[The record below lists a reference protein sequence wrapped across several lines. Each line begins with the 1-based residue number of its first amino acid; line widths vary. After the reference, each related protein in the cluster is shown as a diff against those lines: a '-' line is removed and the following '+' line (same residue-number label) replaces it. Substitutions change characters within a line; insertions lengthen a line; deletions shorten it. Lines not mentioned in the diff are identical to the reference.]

1 MRLIIIVLLG
11 WLLAAPSFAATAPD
25 EAQIRKDLQQIEA
38 NKGAANQAEIAE
50 ALQGALNFIT
60 ESKASAER
68 AAQYQ
73 NAIDNF
79 PKLTKELRDGQESGR
94 DKTSEVSAKLSV
106 SELEQLVLQTSSQL
120 LELARQLRQ
129 EQESAREISDSL
141 GQLPQQQTEARKAL
155 SEIEQRLQ
163 SLSAGSAAP
172 LGQANLTLLQA
183 EAAARRAKVNE
194 LELAQLSANN
204 RQELSRLRMD
214 NLKKRHDRVDM
225 DLQALR
231 NRLNSLRQQEAE
243 RVLERTEQL
252 AEQSGD
258 LPSVISAQLQ
268 INRELSVALNE
279 QAQRMDLIASQQ
291 RQAASQTLQV
301 RQALSTLR
309 EQAQWLGDSPALG
322 ETLRAQVSRLPDL
335 PKPQQ
340 LDSDMAQLRVSRL
353 HYEDLMDKLPQLA
366 QSKQDD
372 GSPLTAEQSRIMD
385 AQLRTQRDLLNSLL
399 SGYDTQ
405 ILELTKLKVANSQLV
420 EAMTEIQEAA
430 HRYLFWVADVSPLA
444 LSFPIHLAQ
453 DLRRLISLDTFT
465 QLSSALIMM
474 VTSQET
480 LIPLFGALLL
490 VGFSI
495 SSRRHYHAFLDR
507 SASKVGKVNQ
517 DYFYLTLRT
526 VFWSIVVAL
535 PLPVLWAALGYG
547 LQHAWPYPV
556 AVAIG
561 DGVTATVPVLWLF
574 MVSAHFAHPRGLF
587 IVHLGWP
594 VRRVA
599 RAMRYYTLSIGLIVP
614 LIMALITFDNLND
627 REFSGTLGRLCFVLL
642 CAALSLVTSSLKRA
656 GIPLYL
662 DKTGSGDNV
671 VNRTLWN
678 LLLCAPLAA
687 AVAACLGHLAT
698 AQALLARLETSVA
711 IWFFLLV
718 VYHIIRRWMFIQRRR
733 IAFERAKQRRA
744 EILAHRARHEDD
756 LSPSQ
761 LSEAAAEVDEPIVD
775 LDTISAQSLRLVRSI
790 LTLIAFISVIWL
802 WSEIHSAFGFLENIH
817 LWDVSS
823 SAQGPES
830 IQSITLAAVLIAVM
844 VLIITTQLVR
854 NLPALLELALLQHL
868 ELTPGTGYAITTIT
882 KYMLMLIGGLIG
894 FSWLG
899 IEWAKLQWLVAAL
912 GVGLG
917 FGLQEIFAN
926 FISGLMILFEK
937 PIRIG
942 DTVTIRDL
950 TGNITRINTRATTIT
965 DWDRKE
971 IIVPNKAF
979 ITEQFVNWSLSD
991 SVTRIVLTIPAPTDA
1006 NSEQVTHI
1014 LLNAAKRC
1022 PLVLENP
1029 APEAYL
1035 VDLQQGIML
1044 FDLRVHAAEMGHRMP
1059 LRHQLNQLILEGY
1072 REHGLEMPFP
1082 PFQVRMETA
1091 KRTTT
1096 FKSGSL

>member
-1 MRLIIIVLLG
+1 MRLIIIFMLG
-11 WLLAAPSFAATAPD
+11 WCFAIPCLAAAFPD
-25 EAQIRKDLQQIEA
+25 ESQVRKDLQLIEA
-38 NKGAANQAEIAE
+38 NKNAENQAQIAE
-50 ALQGALNFIT
+50 TLQATLNFIA
-60 ESKASAER
+60 EGKASAER
-68 AAQYQ
+68 AEHYR
-73 NAIDNF
+73 NTIDNF
-79 PKLTKELRDGQESGR
+79 PKLTQELRDRQAEERAKSS
-94 DKTSEVSAKLSV
+94 DINPKLSL
-106 SELEQLVLQTSSQL
+106 SELEQGVLQTSGQL
-120 LELARQLRQ
+120 QELARQLQQ
-129 EQESAREISDSL
+129 EQETSREISDSL
-141 GQLPQQQTEARKAL
+141 SILPQQQAEARRGL
-155 SEIEQRLQ
+155 SDIEQRLPSQ
-163 SLSAGSAAP
+163 NGVNASPLS
-172 LGQANLTLLQA
+172 QAKTTLLQA
-183 EAAARRAKVNE
+183 ESAARSARVNE

-204 RQELSRLRMD
+204 RQELARLRMD
-214 NLKKRHDRVDM
+214 LLKRRHDRIDTE
-225 DLQALR
+225 LQGLR
-231 NRLNSLRQQEAE
+231 NRLNGLRQQEAE

-252 AEQSGD
+252 AEQSGE
-258 LPSVISAQLQ
+258 LPSTIARHLQ
-268 INRELSVALNE
+268 VNRELSVALNE

-291 RQAASQTLQV
+291 RQAASQTLLV

-340 LDSDMAQLRVSRL
+340 LDSDMAQLRVNRL
-353 HYEDLMDKLPQLA
+353 HYEELMNKLPQSS
-366 QSKQDD
+366 QTKQDD
-372 GSPLTAEQSRIMD
+372 GTPLTAEQSRILD

-420 EAMTEIQEAA
+420 DAMAEIQEAA
-430 HRYLFWVADVSPLA
+430 HRYLFWVADVSPVSLA
-444 LSFPIHLAQ
+444 FPLHLAQ
-453 DLRRLISLDTFT
+453 DLRRLVSMDTFT
-465 QLSSALIMM
+465 QLGSALVMM

-480 LIPLFGALLL
+480 LLPLFGALLL

-507 SASKVGKVNQ
+507 SASKVGKVTQ

-535 PLPVLWAALGYG
+535 PLPVLWAALGFG
-547 LQHAWPYPV
+547 LQNAWPYPV

-561 DGVTATVPVLWLF
+561 DGVIATVPVLWLV
-574 MVSAHFAHPRGLF
+574 MVSAHLAHPRGLF

-599 RAMRYYTLSIGLIVP
+599 RAMRYYTLATWVIVP

-627 REFSGTLGRLCFVLL
+627 REFSATLGRVCFVLL
-642 CAALSLVTSSLKRA
+642 CAALSLVTNSLKRA

-662 DKTGSGDNV
+662 DKSGSGNNV
-671 VNRTLWN
+671 INRTLWN

-687 AVAACLGHLAT
+687 ALAACLGHLAT

-718 VYHIIRRWMFIQRRR
+718 IYHVIRRWMFIQRRR
-733 IAFERAKQRRA
+733 IAFDRAKQRRA
-744 EILAHRARHEDD
+744 EILAQRARHEDE

-761 LSEAAAEVDEPIVD
+761 LSDAAAEVDEPIVN
-775 LDTISAQSLRLVRSI
+775 LDVISARSLRLVRSL

-802 WSEIHSAFGFLENIH
+802 WSEIHSAFGFLENIQ

-823 SAQGPES
+823 TVKGVEG
-830 IQSITLAAVLIAVM
+830 IQTISLASVLIAVM

-868 ELTPGTGYAITTIT
+868 DLTPGTGYAITTIT

-894 FSWLG
+894 FSWIG

-917 FGLQEIFAN
+917 IGLQEIFAN
-926 FISGLMILFEK
+926 FISGLIILFEK

-942 DTVTIRDL
+942 DSVTIREH

-965 DWDRKE
+965 DWDHRE
-971 IIVPNKAF
+971 IIMPNKAF

-991 SVTRIVLTIPAPTDA
+991 SVTRIVLTIPAPADA
-1006 NSEQVTHI
+1006 NSDEVTTI
-1014 LLNAAKRC
+1014 LLQAARRC
-1022 PLVLENP
+1022 PLVLESP

-1035 VDLQQGIML
+1035 MDLQQGIML
-1044 FDLRVHAAEMGHRMP
+1044 FDLRMHAAEMGHRMP
-1059 LRHQLNQLILEGY
+1059 LRHQVNQLILEGY
-1072 REHGLEMPFP
+1072 REHGLEMPYP
-1082 PFQVRMETA
+1082 PFQVRMTHA
-1091 KRTTT
+1091 MRGAQATPAQP
-1096 FKSGSL
+1096 